1 MSGSTQ
7 VLWRRALAHVLDGLA
22 PFVLALAAGVA
33 VAGVSNEDAGIVVFF
48 VLFVGLSLAIPLV
61 LQGLTGW
68 TPGKWLLGIRVCA
81 RHGELPR
88 PLGGLAA

>member
-22 PFVLALAAGVA
+22 PFVLALG
-33 VAGVSNEDAGIVVFF
+33 AGVSNEDAGIVVFF

-68 TPGKWLLGIRVCA
+68 TPGKWLLSIRVCA